1 MKVFRYFFIILLIT
15 GITKAQSKL
24 TGYGVS
30 ETEGIVSVELEFE
43 GEVPYITD
51 FVLKSPPRIVLDMDN
66 TLYKLPGRIFTVDK
80 GIVLRIR
87 GSQYKR
93 EPVPITRV
101 VVDLDRLAS
110 YDMKKEGSKVIL
122 TIPGKGEKITP
133 STTSATTKQ
142 KITKKKPY
150 LALRSLYFYRS
161 RGKRDPFMPVLEEES
176 DTLLNVADAK
186 LIGIVRDPTGY
197 IALLEDK
204 GGKGYILREGDRVR
218 KGRVVKI
225 KPQSVVF
232 AIFDFGFTRRVE
244 LKLEGKE
251 K

>member
-1 MKVFRYFFIILLIT
+1 MKVFKYFFTILFVT
-15 GITKAQSKL
+15 GALRAQSKL
-24 TGYGVS
+24 VGYGVS

-101 VVDLDRLAS
+101 VVDMDQLVS

-122 TIPGKGEKITP
+122 TIPGKGKKAIP
-133 STTSATTKQ
+133 PTSSTTKQ
-142 KITKKKPY
+142 KITKKPH

-161 RGKRDPFMPVLEEES
+161 RGKRDPFMPILEEES

-186 LIGIVRDPTGY
+186 LIGIVREPSGY
-197 IALLEDK
+197 VALLKDK
-204 GGKGYILREGDRVR
+204 EGRGYILKEGDRVR
-218 KGRVVKI
+218 KGRVIKI
-225 KPQSVVF
+225 KPQSVIF

-244 LKLEGKE
+244 LKLQEKE